1 MNGQLEFY
9 FVGPVEASRV
19 FGITPDTG
27 SIYPRISLRDVSQDQ
42 WVFTVGVRDK
52 GIPQLSAEA
61 QVTANIQRVGKPVF
75 PDARYDVTEFE
86 SAPVNKSIIPV
97 VASDQ
102 LAGVSIVQR
111 TAPIAI
117 VIIFQYLLQI
127 LLSTIDIK
135 NHHHEI
141 TQMIFLFCS
150 YFLRRAHW
158 CMKLEVMD

>member
-102 LAGVSIVQR
+102 LAGVS
-111 TAPIAI
+111 TENC
-117 VIIFQYLLQI
+117 FNYNSDYFF
-127 LLSTIDIK
+127 STYC
-135 NHHHEI
+135 N
-141 TQMIFLFCS
+141 
-150 YFLRRAHW
+150 
-158 CMKLEVMD
+158 

>member
-102 LAGVSIVQR
+102 LAGVSIIQR

-117 VIIFQYLLQI
+117 VIIFQYLLQ
-127 LLSTIDIK
+127 LNPVEYYRYLKS
-135 NHHHEI
+135 
-141 TQMIFLFCS
+141 S
-150 YFLRRAHW
+150 S
-158 CMKLEVMD
+158 

>member
-52 GIPQLSAEA
+52 GIPQLSAET

-117 VIIFQYLLQI
+117 VIIFQYLLQ
-127 LLSTIDIK
+127 LNPVEYYRYQKS
-135 NHHHEI
+135 
-141 TQMIFLFCS
+141 S
-150 YFLRRAHW
+150 S
-158 CMKLEVMD
+158 

>member
-1 MNGQLEFY
+1 M
-9 FVGPVEASRV
+9 EASRV

-117 VIIFQYLLQI
+117 VIIFQYLLQLNPVEYYRYQKSSSWNNPDEFI
-127 LLSTIDIK
+127 ILFLLS
-135 NHHHEI
+135 
-141 TQMIFLFCS
+141 S
-150 YFLRRAHW
+150 
-158 CMKLEVMD
+158 

>member
-117 VIIFQYLLQI
+117 VIIFQYLLQ
-127 LLSTIDIK
+127 LNPVEYYGYQKS
-135 NHHHEI
+135 
-141 TQMIFLFCS
+141 S
-150 YFLRRAHW
+150 S
-158 CMKLEVMD
+158 